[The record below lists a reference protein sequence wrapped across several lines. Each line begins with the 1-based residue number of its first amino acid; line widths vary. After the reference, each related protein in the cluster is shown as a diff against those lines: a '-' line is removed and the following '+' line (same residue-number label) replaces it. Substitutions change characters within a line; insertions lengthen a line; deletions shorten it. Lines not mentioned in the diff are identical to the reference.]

1 MNIFYMAFKSVD
13 VVIIF
18 NSVCSSMLEGE
29 SCFFS
34 FFFFLFLREGG
45 GLSISNCLLRLG
57 LCFVSQCKQVL
68 DLCWSSLFG
77 NTFGECVSGVT
88 FCRCTKVRAN
98 FPA

>member
-1 MNIFYMAFKSVD
+1 
-13 VVIIF
+13 
-18 NSVCSSMLEGE
+18 MLEGE
-29 SCFFS
+29 SFFFFF
-34 FFFFLFLREGG
+34 FFFFLGGGG

-68 DLCWSSLFG
+68 NLCWSSLFG